1 MQEKGMIHIYTG
13 DGKGKTTAAIG
24 LAIRAAG
31 HGKRIYFVQFLKG
44 RETGEL
50 AALKEF
56 SNIVVHRVNP
66 DLRNFFYQLSTE
78 EKEILSRKIEEG
90 WRDICRE
97 LSEEKYDILI
107 LDEIMAVLSNGLLG
121 LEDLLEFINNK
132 VPQLELVL
140 TGRNAPEELL
150 KLADYVTEMKM
161 LKHPYQEGVPARKGI
176 EF

>member
-50 AALKEF
+50 EILKKIP
-56 SNIVVHRVNP
+56 NITVHRVNP
-66 DLRNFFYQLSTE
+66 DLQKFFYQLSME
-78 EKEILSRKIEEG
+78 EKEILCRKVQEG
-90 WRDICRE
+90 WRGICKE
-97 LSEEKYDILI
+97 LREEKYDILI

>member
-1 MQEKGMIHIYTG
+1 
-13 DGKGKTTAAIG
+13 
-24 LAIRAAG
+24 
-31 HGKRIYFVQFLKG
+31 
-44 RETGEL
+44 
-50 AALKEF
+50 
-56 SNIVVHRVNP
+56 
-66 DLRNFFYQLSTE
+66 
-78 EKEILSRKIEEG
+78 
-90 WRDICRE
+90 
-97 LSEEKYDILI
+97 
-107 LDEIMAVLSNGLLG
+107 MAVLSNGLLG